1 MTEKKTFKNPS
12 LDYVVI
18 EESWGANPKWGWEVN
33 ELDFPEDEWD
43 MEVTF
48 TRKVKPVQVDSV
60 VRHRNWPTWLDSGE
74 PIYFVVKAIVADN
87 AWIAYKDQKREDMLT
102 SLDRLYFDE

>member
-1 MTEKKTFKNPS
+1 MTETKTFKEP
-12 LDYVVI
+12 V
-18 EESWGANPKWGWEVN
+18 
-33 ELDFPEDEWD
+33 DFAWCFQPRAYWQTVGQRFYSDEWD

-74 PIYFVVKAIVADN
+74 PIYFVVKAIVADK